1 MSKIVVAILI
11 APCISIADVNT
22 ASNTTEIRAC
32 PNTVK
37 IETIIAPERL
47 RYARYQD
54 NAFRFMKVIY

>member
-1 MSKIVVAILI
+1 MAILI

-22 ASNTTEIRAC
+22 ANNTTEIMAC

-37 IETIIAPERL
+37 IETIVAPERL

-54 NAFRFMKVIY
+54 NAFRFMKVIF

>member
-1 MSKIVVAILI
+1 VSKIVVAILI

>member
-1 MSKIVVAILI
+1 MAILI

-22 ASNTTEIRAC
+22 ASNTTEIMAC

-37 IETIIAPERL
+37 IETIVAPERL

-54 NAFRFMKVIY
+54 NAFKFMKVMF

>member
-1 MSKIVVAILI
+1 VSKIVVAILI

-54 NAFRFMKVIY
+54 NAFRFMKVIF